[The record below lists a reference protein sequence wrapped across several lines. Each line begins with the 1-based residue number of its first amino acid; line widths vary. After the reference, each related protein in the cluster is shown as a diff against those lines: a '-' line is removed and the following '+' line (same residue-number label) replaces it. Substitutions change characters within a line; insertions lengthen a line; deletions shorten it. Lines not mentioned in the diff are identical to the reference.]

1 MNVDSMNSYESK
13 VRVLVTSTNPEAKG
27 GIATLHQVL
36 FGQIIQNKFCAIMF
50 PISSP
55 NPFNERLYSRI
66 YRLIG
71 CLKHFYSL
79 LIKDKSLGIVHIN
92 SSYDTKGIVRDLF
105 FIIVSWWLGRKII
118 LQIHSEIDFKKY
130 PRTIKWIAK
139 HVFPLSNKILIFSKN
154 DIKNIEMLAPKEKIE
169 MMQNAVKVDD
179 FTSKDK
185 SFKEALSIP
194 EHGDVLLFIS
204 RL

>member
-1 MNVDSMNSYESK
+1 MKSCENK
-13 VRVLVTSTNPEAKG
+13 IRVLVTSTYPEAKG
-27 GIATLHQVL
+27 GITIRHQVL
-36 FGQIIQNKFCAIMF
+36 FAQIIQNKFCAIIF

-55 NPFNERLYSRI
+55 NPFNERLNNRI

-71 CLKHFYSL
+71 CVKHFYSL

-92 SSYDTKGIVRDLF
+92 SSYDTKAILRDLF

-118 LQIHSEIDFKKY
+118 LQIHSEIDFNKY
-130 PRTIKWIAK
+130 PTTIKWIAK
-139 HVFPLSNKILIFSKN
+139 HVFPLSNKILVFSKQ
-154 DIKNIEMLAPKEKIE
+154 DMKKIEILAPKEKIE

-185 SFKEALSIP
+185 SLKEDLSIP
-194 EHGDVLLFIS
+194 EHGD
-204 RL
+204 